1 MFLLPLHP
9 LHSLF
14 HQKKDP
20 EIETDF
26 KMPFRD
32 PLLDGYNCP
41 VLLRS
46 NMHREHVLKSE
57 SQEPKLPPYMSNSA
71 GRIVVG
77 HDEVFCRV
85 PSHQQNHNPISA
97 TDICQHFISHGVQ
110 VATHASGQLKQAQE
124 DAAVQWYKSV
134 QEVEEDDYEEDEE
147 EEDEEHN
154 DEDKHDEDYE
164 DDGDEEDDDD
174 EDYD

>member
-57 SQEPKLPPYMSNSA
+57 SQEPKLPPYMSVS
-71 GRIVVG
+71 
-77 HDEVFCRV
+77 
-85 PSHQQNHNPISA
+85 
-97 TDICQHFISHGVQ
+97 
-110 VATHASGQLKQAQE
+110 L
-124 DAAVQWYKSV
+124 
-134 QEVEEDDYEEDEE
+134 YEENQLRKFLLITLIELCWS
-147 EEDEEHN
+147 N
-154 DEDKHDEDYE
+154 RC
-164 DDGDEEDDDD
+164 GP
-174 EDYD
+174 